1 MLYKFCPEIPK
12 IPEHLINLTE
22 EEIRKIPN
30 KFNGVKASK
39 YTLHAATKELEEFIR
54 PYFDSDTNIAFQLIT
69 DELPIHKDY
78 GRSSCYNYIIKTGGD
93 VSTVWYD
100 DDLTEISR
108 TVFPTGVWHNID
120 TSTYH
125 TVVGLTDTRIAIS
138 VWVKDESAIGK
149 IRKS

>member
-39 YTLHAATKELEEFIR
+39 YTLHAATKELEEFLR

-78 GRSSCYNYIIKTGGD
+78 GRSSCYNYIIKTGGG
-93 VSTVWYD
+93 VNTVWYD
-100 DDLTEISR
+100 DNLKEIDR
-108 TVFPTGVWHNID
+108 VKFPTHIWHKINVETFHNVIGID
-120 TSTYH
+120 S
-125 TVVGLTDTRIAIS
+125 TRIAIS
-138 VWVKDESAIGK
+138 AWIKDESAVGE
-149 IRKS
+149 IRN